1 MYPELTTLIL
11 FGIAGAY
18 IPGPNNI
25 IASHSGFNFGFIK
38 TIPLILGVGFGW
50 TFILIMFE
58 SGLIFVFQQ
67 FPILQTIVKVI
78 GTIFIVFLAYKVAF
92 TKMRS
97 TKATKAPITFID
109 TLLLQTVNPQ
119 GILTAMLIVSTF
131 LDPNN
136 NYLRDAIW
144 VTSTMFIIA
153 VSSVAFWVLIGQY
166 LRKVATNEKFIK
178 IFNYSMSFLL
188 IVCVLFCFMYSAC

>member
-11 FGIAGAY
+11 FGIAGSY

-38 TIPLILGVGFGW
+38 TIPLIFGVGFGW
-50 TFILIMFE
+50 IFILVLFE
-58 SGLIFVFQQ
+58 SGLIFVFQR
-67 FPILQTIVKVI
+67 FPILQSIVKI
-78 GTIFIVFLAYKVAF
+78 LGTIFIIFLAYKVAF
-92 TKMRS
+92 TKMRT
-97 TKATKAPITFID
+97 TKATKAPITFVD
-109 TLLLQTVNPQ
+109 TLLLQTINPQ

-144 VTSTMFIIA
+144 VTSVMFIITIT
-153 VSSVAFWVLIGQY
+153 SVAFWVLIGKY

-178 IFNYSMSFLL
+178 TFNYSMSFLL
-188 IVCVLFCFMYSAC
+188 IVCVILFYV

>member
-18 IPGPNNI
+18 IPGPNNV

-50 TFILIMFE
+50 TFILVLFE

-67 FPILQTIVKVI
+67 FPVLQIIVKVI
-78 GTIFIVFLAYKVAF
+78 GTIFIIYLAYKIAF
-92 TKMRS
+92 TEIKIA
-97 TKATKAPITFID
+97 KATKTPITFID
-109 TLLLQTVNPQ
+109 TVLLQIVNPQ

-136 NYLRDAIW
+136 NYLRDAMW
-144 VTSTMFIIA
+144 VTSIMFIICIT
-153 VSSVAFWVLIGQY
+153 SVAFWALIGKY
-166 LRKVATNEKFIK
+166 LRKIATNEKFIK

-188 IVCVLFCFMYSAC
+188 IVCVILFYV

>member
-1 MYPELTTLIL
+1 MYPELTTLVL

-18 IPGPNNI
+18 IPGPNNV

-50 TFILIMFE
+50 TFILVLFE

-67 FPILQTIVKVI
+67 FPILQKIVKI
-78 GTIFIVFLAYKVAF
+78 LGTIFIIYLAYKIAF
-92 TKMRS
+92 TKIE
-97 TKATKAPITFID
+97 TTEATKVPITFVD
-109 TLLLQTVNPQ
+109 TLLLQIVNPQ

-144 VTSTMFIIA
+144 VTSIMFVICIT
-153 VSSVAFWVLIGQY
+153 SVAFWVLIGKY

-178 IFNYSMSFLL
+178 FFNYSMSFLL
-188 IVCVLFCFMYSAC
+188 IVCVILFYV

>member
-18 IPGPNNI
+18 IPGPNNV

-50 TFILIMFE
+50 TFILVLFE

-67 FPILQTIVKVI
+67 FPILQNIIKFI
-78 GTIFIVFLAYKVAF
+78 GTIFIVYLAYKIAF
-92 TKMRS
+92 MRIET
-97 TKATKAPITFID
+97 TKANKVPITFVD
-109 TLLLQTVNPQ
+109 TLLLQIVNPQ

-131 LDPNN
+131 LNPNN

-144 VTSTMFIIA
+144 VTSIMFVITIT
-153 VSSVAFWVLIGQY
+153 SVAFWVLIGKY
-166 LRKVATNEKFIK
+166 LRKVATNENFIK

-188 IVCVLFCFMYSAC
+188 IVCVILFYV

>member
-18 IPGPNNI
+18 IPGPNNV

-50 TFILIMFE
+50 TFILVLFE

-67 FPILQTIVKVI
+67 FPILQNIIKFI
-78 GTIFIVFLAYKVAF
+78 GTIFIVYLAYKIAF
-92 TKMRS
+92 MRIET
-97 TKATKAPITFID
+97 TKANKVPITFVD
-109 TLLLQTVNPQ
+109 TLLLQIVNPQ

-136 NYLRDAIW
+136 HYLRDAIW
-144 VTSTMFIIA
+144 VTSIMFVIA

-178 IFNYSMSFLL
+178 IFIYSMSLLL
-188 IVCVLFCFMYSAC
+188 IVCVILFYV

>member
-1 MYPELTTLIL
+1 MYPELTTLVL

-18 IPGPNNI
+18 IPGPNNV

-50 TFILIMFE
+50 TLILVLFE

-67 FPILQTIVKVI
+67 FPILQKIVKI
-78 GTIFIVFLAYKVAF
+78 LGTIFIIYLAYKIAF
-92 TKMRS
+92 TKIE
-97 TKATKAPITFID
+97 TTEATKVPITFVD
-109 TLLLQTVNPQ
+109 TLLLQIVNPQ

-144 VTSTMFIIA
+144 VTSIMFVICIT
-153 VSSVAFWVLIGQY
+153 SVAFWVLIGKY

-178 IFNYSMSFLL
+178 FFNYSMSFLL
-188 IVCVLFCFMYSAC
+188 IVCVILFYV